1 MVHKWR
7 MSRKRTELSFRA
19 LKGRHR
25 KRTRRKRKGTAATIQ
40 HKRPCPPMSHKER
53 RRTPLKTKR
62 VDILPDGRHAPPKT
76 KRRNVPDGLL
86 GAGTKFLYRVTLTT
100 HLTHCLLLLI
110 FNLLQSTPP
119 LSTWEGAAGEETS
132 LKKERRTAEEQQKQ
146 KKYLF

>member
-1 MVHKWR
+1 
-7 MSRKRTELSFRA
+7 
-19 LKGRHR
+19 
-25 KRTRRKRKGTAATIQ
+25 
-40 HKRPCPPMSHKER
+40 MSHKER

-100 HLTHCLLLLI
+100 HLTHCLLPLLI
-110 FNLLQSTPP
+110 FNLLQSTV
-119 LSTWEGAAGEETS
+119 SSTTWEWWEETS
-132 LKKERRTAEEQQKQ
+132 SLKERGKNRRTEEA